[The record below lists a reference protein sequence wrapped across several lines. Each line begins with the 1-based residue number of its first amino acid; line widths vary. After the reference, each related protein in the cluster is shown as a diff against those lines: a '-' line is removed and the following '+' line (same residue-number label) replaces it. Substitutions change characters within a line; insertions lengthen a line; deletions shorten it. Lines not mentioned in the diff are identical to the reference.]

1 MNQKHVDILNKGA
14 KTWNAWRKE
23 NPEIIPDLSN
33 YYFVYAKDEVPDLN
47 GVNLSHANLK
57 GAYIQGNDRD
67 WPDEYAPFFENSNF
81 EFADLSESYM
91 FRTKFN
97 NANLRNTNL
106 TNANIQSTGFNG
118 TDLSFANFSG
128 AEIKWSGFANARL
141 ESTNFEGATLI
152 DINFPD
158 AKSWSPIIDE
168 KTTASGIIL
177 DSKKESQISID
188 DLELSHAFSLMLDM
202 INVATE
208 KVVLILGRFYKER
221 KEILDAIRNELRDKG
236 FIALVFD
243 FEKPAR
249 RDITETV
256 SLLAHLSRFV
266 VADITDAKSI
276 PQELQAVVPNL
287 PSVVFLPILQ
297 SDMVEYAM
305 YEHFRR
311 YEWVLPIFYY
321 DNKEHLIS
329 SIENNIINPAITKS
343 DELLKRRDIN
353 N

>member
-1 MNQKHVDILNKGA
+1 
-14 KTWNAWRKE
+14 
-23 NPEIIPDLSN
+23 
-33 YYFVYAKDEVPDLN
+33 
-47 GVNLSHANLK
+47 
-57 GAYIQGNDRD
+57 
-67 WPDEYAPFFENSNF
+67 
-81 EFADLSESYM
+81 
-91 FRTKFN
+91 
-97 NANLRNTNL
+97 L
-106 TNANIQSTGFNG
+106 TNSNIQSTEFNG
-118 TDLSFANFSG
+118 TDLSFANFSS

-168 KTTASGIIL
+168 KTTASGISL
-177 DSKKESQISID
+177 DSKKENQISID

-221 KEILDAIRNELRDKG
+221 KEILDAIRTELRGKG

-243 FEKPAR
+243 FEGPAR

-297 SDMVEYAM
+297 TDMKEYAM

-321 DNKEHLIS
+321 DNKEHLVS

-343 DELLKRRDIN
+343 DELLKRRKNDN
-353 N
+353 